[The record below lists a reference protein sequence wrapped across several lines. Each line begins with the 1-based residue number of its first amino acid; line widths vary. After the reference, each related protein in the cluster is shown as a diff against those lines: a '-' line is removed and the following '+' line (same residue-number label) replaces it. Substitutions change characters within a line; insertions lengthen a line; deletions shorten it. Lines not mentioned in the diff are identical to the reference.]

1 MRAVT
6 RTGRQARVAAGS
18 EPYSSDASRRVYVGN
33 LDWSVS
39 WQDLKDHM
47 KLFGGH
53 VLRADVLQFPDGRS
67 KGCGIVEFGSVQE
80 AATAMARLQNSEL
93 KGRKIFLREDRE
105 AASPAQISLG
115 GELPSRRV
123 SLGENASSPTASSG
137 KKVLVDNLPDDFSW
151 QDLKDLMKTI
161 GAVKRADVVQQAG
174 AEGQLGVAEFV
185 HENDAI
191 VAVNSLNGHV
201 VGGRVIRLRLDDHGS
216 LVAMVKQTIVPK
228 RLYVG
233 QLPFDVA
240 WQDLKDH
247 FKTIGPVLRADVALD
262 ASGRSRGF
270 GFVEYENAEDA
281 TRAIAQLNESV
292 FGGRRIYVREDREL

>member
-6 RTGRQARVAAGS
+6 RTGRQARVAGS

-47 KLFGGH
+47 KIFGGH

-123 SLGENASSPTASSG
+123 ILGDNASSPTANG
-137 KKVLVDNLPDDFSW
+137 KKVLVDNLPEDYSW

-174 AEGQLGVAEFV
+174 ADGQLGVAEFV
-185 HENDAI
+185 HESDAI
-191 VAVNSLNGHV
+191 LAVSSLNGHIV
-201 VGGRVIRLRLDDHGS
+201 NGRAIRLRLDDHGS
-216 LVAMVKQTIVPK
+216 LVAMVKQSIVPK

-247 FKTIGPVLRADVALD
+247 FKVIGPVLRADVALD
-262 ASGRSRGF
+262 GSGRSRGF

-281 TRAIAQLNESV
+281 TRAISQLNDSL